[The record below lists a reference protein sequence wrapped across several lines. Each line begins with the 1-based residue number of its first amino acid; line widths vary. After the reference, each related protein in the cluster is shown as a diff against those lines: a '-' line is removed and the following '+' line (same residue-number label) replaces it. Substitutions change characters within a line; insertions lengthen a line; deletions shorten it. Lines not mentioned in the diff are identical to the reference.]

1 LREGNTRH
9 RREPDMA
16 RQISLSVNG
25 RPITVE
31 NFVLAFIDHTLAGML
46 ESLKGTGQVRNL
58 SLYIEG
64 EAVAIVLNGAPLAVN
79 DFVQKIVRSTVL
91 GMVAPL
97 KGVGE
102 VKKLAINVAQ

>member
-1 LREGNTRH
+1 MT
-9 RREPDMA
+9 

-25 RPITVE
+25 NPIIVE

-46 ESLKGTGQVRNL
+46 ESLKGTGPVENLNL
-58 SLYIEG
+58 SIEG
-64 EAVAIVLNGAPLAVN
+64 EAVAIILNGVPLAVN
-79 DFVQKIVRSTVL
+79 VFAQKIVRSTVL